1 MIDNLNYYKIFYE
14 VAKTGSISK
23 AAENLYI
30 SQPAVS
36 KSISNLE
43 SSLNTVLFNRSSRGV
58 YLNDEGVLLY
68 THLKSAFESINRAED
83 ELGRINELGIGEL
96 RIGVSTSLCKHILL
110 SYLKSFIA
118 KSPHIKIVID
128 CHSTFNTI
136 RQLQEGN
143 IDIGMICETKL
154 PPEFTYIPVSDVHD
168 IFIASESYLKNLS
181 VRESGYEYELGN
193 PFLFAGNVTSLMQ
206 DDSGEKKHRSDT
218 ALKETDDMDFP
229 RMKTRDILEKAN
241 LMLLEKQN
249 ISRIHIDK
257 YMYNNDINPGQV
269 LEINNMDLLIDF
281 AAIGMGV
288 SAVVKEF
295 ATKELADKKVIELPL
310 ETPVPTR
317 TIGFAMKRNQDKNN
331 PAIKLVE
338 MCVQNDII
346 G

>member
-1 MIDNLNYYKIFYE
+1 MIDNLNYYKIFFE
-14 VAKTGSISK
+14 VARTGSISK
-23 AAENLYI
+23 AADNLFI

-43 SSLNTVLFNRSSRGV
+43 TSLSTVLFNRSSRGV
-58 YLNDEGVLLY
+58 SLSDEGTVLFNY
-68 THLKSAFESINRAED
+68 LKTAFESISRAED
-83 ELGRINELGIGEL
+83 ELGRIKELGIGEL

-110 SYLKSFIA
+110 SYLKNFIA
-118 KSPHIKIVID
+118 KSPHIKIEID

-136 RQLQEGN
+136 KQLQAGYL
-143 IDIGMICETKL
+143 DIGMICETKL
-154 PPEFTYIPVSDVHD
+154 PPEFEYIPVSEVHD
-168 IFIASESYLKNLS
+168 IFITSEAYLENLS
-181 VRESGYEYELGN
+181 VRETNYDINIESPWL
-193 PFLFAGNVTSLMQ
+193 LAGNVTSLMNKSS
-206 DDSGEKKHRSDT
+206 SGT
-218 ALKETDDMDFP
+218 APTSMS
-229 RMKTRDILEKAN
+229 TRDILEKAN

-257 YMYNNDINPGQV
+257 YMYSNDINPGQI

-295 ATKELADKKVIELPL
+295 AKAELKSGKIIELPL

-317 TIGFAMKRNQDKNN
+317 TIGFAMKRSLDKSS

-338 MCVQNDII
+338 MCTKMI
-346 G
+346 